1 MKRRKSVLATYIK
14 IIIVIL
20 IIGTIVYFPY
30 KFLNN
35 GYDKKEFE
43 TIKTDMLLIQGQ
55 TEVIAQ
61 KVEIEEKGAEYI
73 GTKISEK
80 QEDEKIKNLIEN
92 GVIDIKSKKHN
103 YYCLNKEN
111 LEQLGLSEIEVDEY
125 YIVDYKQNDIIS
137 VNQIEKQDGSVI
149 YKLSEME

>member
-20 IIGTIVYFPY
+20 IIGTIVYFAY
-30 KFLNN
+30 KFFNN

-80 QEDEKIKNLIEN
+80 QEDEKIKNLNMTLEDYYWYLELRKYGTVPHSGFGLGIERMVMYMTGMEN
-92 GVIDIKSKKHN
+92 IRDTTCFPRTKCKK
-103 YYCLNKEN
+103 L
-111 LEQLGLSEIEVDEY
+111 
-125 YIVDYKQNDIIS
+125 
-137 VNQIEKQDGSVI
+137 
-149 YKLSEME
+149 KL

>member
-1 MKRRKSVLATYIK
+1 M
-14 IIIVIL
+14 
-20 IIGTIVYFPY
+20 
-30 KFLNN
+30 
-35 GYDKKEFE
+35 
-43 TIKTDMLLIQGQ
+43 
-55 TEVIAQ
+55 
-61 KVEIEEKGAEYI
+61 EIEEKGAEYI